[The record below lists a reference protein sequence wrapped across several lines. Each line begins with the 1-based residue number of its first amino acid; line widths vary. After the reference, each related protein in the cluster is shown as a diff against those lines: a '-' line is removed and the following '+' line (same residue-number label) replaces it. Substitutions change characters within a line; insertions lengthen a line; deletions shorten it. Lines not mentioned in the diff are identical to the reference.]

1 MKKLLTKIKLGLA
14 TLWIVLISFSSKTMW
29 WNFED
34 TQRSEPVYEPIQAVY
49 WVPRPTSPI
58 SHVLNA
64 VQRLTAIAIFII
76 WIVNFIRIMRTN
88 DKDLKNKRI
97 KNTIIEIT
105 ILVVILIATL
115 IISTLLLG
123 K

>member
-14 TLWIVLISFSSKTMW
+14 TLWIALISFSAKAMW
-29 WNFED
+29 WKFGD
-34 TQRSEPVYEPIQAVY
+34 AQRSKPGYGPIQAVY
-49 WVPRPTSPI
+49 WVPKPTSPI

-76 WIVNFIRIMRTN
+76 WIINFIRIMRTN
-88 DKDLKNKRI
+88 DKDLKKKRI
-97 KNTIIEIT
+97 KNTIIVIT
-105 ILVVILIATL
+105 ILVIILVATFG
-115 IISTLLLG
+115 ISILLSA